1 MLQRKVRLGGSLP
14 MTRERVIR
22 LVTEANRFASHV
34 MLEREGGSVKGKS
47 MLGLPSITPMS
58 GREFMLVTSGEDEK
72 EALEKLS
79 ELLEGRD
86 GGEKAR

>member
-1 MLQRKVRLGGSLP
+1 

-22 LVTEANRFASHV
+22 LVTVANRFSSHV
-34 MLEREGGSVKGKS
+34 MLERDGSSVNGKS
-47 MLGLPSITPMS
+47 MLGLLSITPLS

-72 EALEKLS
+72 EALERLS

-86 GGEKAR
+86 SEGAAR

>member
-34 MLEREGGSVKGKS
+34 MLEREGGSVNGKS
-47 MLGLPSITPMS
+47 MLGLLSITPMS

-79 ELLEGRD
+79 ELLEGR
-86 GGEKAR
+86 GGEKKGR